1 LLRPDGDVSFA
12 YALPWWALAL
22 VACVIVALSIA
33 AYAPLRARLTRP
45 RWVALTALRALTL
58 SALVI
63 CLMRPIAPLPPG
75 PGDRGSVAVLVD
87 SSRSMRLP
95 DADGES
101 RISRAAA
108 MLRDRLLPD
117 LARGFD
123 VQLFAI
129 GEQVVRADPA
139 RLGATARRSQ
149 LSAAIR
155 EVRERY
161 RDRPLAGIVL
171 VSDGGETD
179 ARTEAASPDD
189 AARVPI
195 VAVGLGSPS
204 IARDRE
210 VRSVTVG
217 PSALDASLVDLT
229 ATLVGH
235 GPSGPA
241 AVRVLQN
248 GRVVDVRDV
257 RLSADG
263 SPTQEVFTVAPDR
276 TSAATFRVDVAAGP
290 DELTTDNNRVD
301 VLVAPPGRPRRVL
314 MVEGAP
320 GFEHSFMKRAWHED
334 PSLQIDAVVRKGQNE
349 QGQDTFYVQA
359 DPSRTAA
366 LTRGLP
372 VTREALFAYD
382 AIVFANAEFDA
393 MTRDQLDRVA
403 DFVSD
408 RGGGVLVFGARS
420 LASQALG
427 SSGLATALPVDL
439 ADRRGGVVLTADAS
453 GGQRLR
459 VSPTDDGL
467 RHPIMRLAASAAAT
481 AERWAAMPALASAA
495 LVGGPRPGATV
506 LATTETAT
514 GATVPLV
521 AVQRYGRGR
530 TMVFSGEASW
540 RWRMMMPATDRSYE
554 TFWRQSARWLA
565 GDSPKPVSIQAPAG
579 IDEGLP
585 VPVRVS
591 VRDEQY
597 APVSDADVQLSVRGP
612 DGAVHE
618 LPATRD
624 PAAPGE
630 LSASWRGDGRGI
642 YRVSADARRG
652 SKALGEAE
660 AYVLV
665 GGTDPEAIDP
675 RLNEAVLRRMA
686 ERSGGAYLRAA
697 DADRV
702 GDLLRAGR
710 AQLRPLAYRD
720 LWNNA
725 WSLALIVSLLTI
737 EWVLR
742 RQWGLR

>member
-1 LLRPDGDVSFA
+1 MSFA
-12 YALPWWALAL
+12 YALPWWALVL
-22 VACVIVALSIA
+22 VACVIVSLSIA

-45 RWVALTALRALTL
+45 RRLALIALRAVTL
-58 SALVI
+58 GALVV

-75 PGDRGSVAVLVD
+75 PGDRGAVAVLVD
-87 SSRSMRLP
+87 TSRSMRLP
-95 DADGES
+95 DADGEA
-101 RISRAAA
+101 RIARAAA
-108 MLRDRLLPD
+108 MARDRLLPD

-139 RLGATARRSQ
+139 HLDAVARRSQ
-149 LSAAIR
+149 LGAAVR

-171 VSDGGETD
+171 ISDGGESDIKTD
-179 ARTEAASPDD
+179 AGAPED
-189 AARVPI
+189 AAKVPI
-195 VAVGLGSPS
+195 VAVGVGSPT

-235 GPSGPA
+235 GTSGPA

-276 TSAATFRVDVAAGP
+276 TSAATFRIDVAAAP
-290 DELTTDNNRVD
+290 DELTTENNGMD

-314 MVEGAP
+314 MIEGAP

-334 PSLQIDAVVRKGQNE
+334 PSLQIDAVVRKGQND

-382 AIVFANAEFDA
+382 AVVFANVEFDA
-393 MTRDQLDRVA
+393 MTRDRLDLVA

-408 RGGGVLVFGARS
+408 RGGGVLVFGAKS

-427 SSGLATALPVDL
+427 SSSLATALPVDL
-439 ADRRGGVVLTADAS
+439 ADRRGGVVLTAAA

-467 RHPIMRLAASAAAT
+467 RHPIMRLAASGAAT

-495 LVGGPRPGATV
+495 TVGGPRPGATV

-540 RWRMMMPATDRSYE
+540 RWRMMLPASDRSYE
-554 TFWRQSARWLA
+554 TFWRQTARWLA
-565 GDSPKPVSIQAPAG
+565 GDSPQPVSIEAPAG
-579 IDEGLP
+579 VDEGMP

-597 APVSDADVQLSVRGP
+597 APVNDAEVQLNVRSP

-630 LSASWRGDGRGI
+630 VSASWRAGGRGI
-642 YRVSADARRG
+642 YRVTAEARHGAKTLGDAD
-652 SKALGEAE
+652 

-665 GGTDPEAIDP
+665 GGSDPEAIDP
-675 RLNEAVLRRMA
+675 RLNEGLLRRMA
-686 ERSGGAYLRAA
+686 ERSGGAYVRAA

-725 WSLALIVSLLTI
+725 WSLGLIVLLLTM